1 MKKRMFRK
9 FVLTL
14 FLAAIAVSA
23 AAQRPRTRLE
33 WGVLGGINVPDYTT
47 NMTKADVKNKMGW
60 QVGITTAVDLGIIAL
75 EPQIL
80 YVRQGIRILPEGL
93 SEELNVKSRSVD
105 VPILVSLRLL
115 KPFRVYAGPVFTV
128 LNDCKRKSGND
139 LLDFGRVR
147 PTLSYT
153 VGAGVVLLRH
163 LLIDVRYNG
172 QFRGKPDVALT
183 NDVMLPEIRSYNVAL
198 SVGYLF

>member
-14 FLAAIAVSA
+14 FLAAIAASA

-128 LNDCKRKSGND
+128 LNDCKRKSGDD

-172 QFRGKPDVALT
+172 QFRGKPDVALP

>member
-14 FLAAIAVSA
+14 FLAALAASA

-93 SEELNVKSRSVD
+93 SEEALQIR
-105 VPILVSLRLL
+105 LRLFSAIL
-115 KPFRVYAGPVFTV
+115 AGFKKEFGP
-128 LNDCKRKSGND
+128 KRRRK
-139 LLDFGRVR
+139 
-147 PTLSYT
+147 
-153 VGAGVVLLRH
+153 
-163 LLIDVRYNG
+163 
-172 QFRGKPDVALT
+172 
-183 NDVMLPEIRSYNVAL
+183 
-198 SVGYLF
+198 

>member
-1 MKKRMFRK
+1 MKKHMFRK
-9 FVLTL
+9 FVLTF
-14 FLAAIAVSA
+14 FLAAVALSA

-60 QVGITTAVDLGIIAL
+60 QVGITTAVDLGIIGI

-128 LNDCKRKSGND
+128 LNDCKRKSGDD

-172 QFRGKPDVALT
+172 QFRGKPDVALP